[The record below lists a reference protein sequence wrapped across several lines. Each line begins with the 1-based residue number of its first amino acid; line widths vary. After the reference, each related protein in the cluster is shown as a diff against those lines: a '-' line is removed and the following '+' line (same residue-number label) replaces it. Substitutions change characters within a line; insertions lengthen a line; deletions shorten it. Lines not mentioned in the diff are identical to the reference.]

1 MKKIAM
7 FGAGGHAKVITDI
20 IKNGGEYEITGVFD
34 DSSAEAEFSSMAEHF
49 DGAVVAVGDNWL
61 RHQIV
66 HRIHQIAP
74 ALPFV
79 TFIHPAATV
88 ASDVIIGA
96 GTVVMAGAVI
106 NSGTSIAEHCIIN
119 TRAVVDHDC
128 HIASFASVAP
138 GATLGGTVRIGS
150 FAAIGL
156 GSSVIH
162 RMVIGEHTVVGAGST
177 VVKPLGAYLVAY
189 GSPAKQIRT
198 RSAGE
203 RYL

>member
-1 MKKIAM
+1 
-7 FGAGGHAKVITDI
+7 
-20 IKNGGEYEITGVFD
+20 
-34 DSSAEAEFSSMAEHF
+34 
-49 DGAVVAVGDNWL
+49 
-61 RHQIV
+61 
-66 HRIHQIAP
+66 
-74 ALPFV
+74 
-79 TFIHPAATV
+79 
-88 ASDVIIGA
+88 
-96 GTVVMAGAVI
+96 
-106 NSGTSIAEHCIIN
+106 
-119 TRAVVDHDC
+119 
-128 HIASFASVAP
+128 
-138 GATLGGTVRIGS
+138 VRIGS